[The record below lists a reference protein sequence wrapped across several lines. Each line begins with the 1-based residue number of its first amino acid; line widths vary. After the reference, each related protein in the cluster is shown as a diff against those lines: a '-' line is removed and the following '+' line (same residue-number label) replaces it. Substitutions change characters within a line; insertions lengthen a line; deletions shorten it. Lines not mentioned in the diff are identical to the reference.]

1 METLISMLGGADRP
15 VIDRTDLKGVY
26 DVSIFYTPDFK
37 MKNEVEPGD
46 ISILDSVHQ
55 LGLQFEKCDE
65 PMEVV
70 VVDSYDDLP
79 SAN

>member
-1 METLISMLGGADRP
+1 METLIGMIGADRP
-15 VIDRTDLKGVY
+15 VVDKTGLKGLY
-26 DVSIFYTPDFK
+26 DVSIFFTPDFR
-37 MKNEVEPGD
+37 MKNEIQPGD

-55 LGLQFEKCDE
+55 LGLQLEKRDE
-65 PMEVV
+65 PMEIV